1 MGLSLRG
8 QMAGRWLCA
17 ACWLVLTPGVGA
29 GFLVAKLSGGMPGP
43 GTLEVVQTKTVSELE
58 GPELG

>member
-1 MGLSLRG
+1 
-8 QMAGRWLCA
+8 MAGRWLCA

-29 GFLVAKLSGGMPGP
+29 GFFVAKLSGGMPGP
-43 GTLEVVQTKTVSELE
+43 GALEGVQTKTVSELE